1 MKARLSFLAAYFFF
15 WVFLFIL
22 GRVFFLWITYGVG
35 EMAGFNEYWGVFR
48 HGLLMDISTATYF
61 TVPVL
66 ILLLAGTWIPPLNRR
81 LPYIVYSILL
91 LIPVL
96 LLYASDGYSYNA
108 WGHHLE
114 AGVLRY
120 LHNPKEAW
128 ASVSNLPVGWIFLGI
143 IFAILLIIILTVK
156 GIRRFIPFP
165 PANRWWVSL
174 MIVLLAG
181 LAIIPMRGGVQL
193 APINQSSVYFS
204 ENNYANQAALNP
216 VWNFIHSVKLERKS
230 EVNPFVFMDMAKAK
244 ELISPL
250 LHKQDQLLTDSA
262 KRKNVILVVWESF
275 TEKVLDKDYH
285 GVEITP
291 RFNQL
296 KKEGLYFSNIY
307 ATGDRTDKG
316 IVGVLSGYPSQ
327 PINSIVKFPNKTRSL
342 PMLTAQL
349 SKHGYFTGFY
359 YGGEP
364 EFANIKSYLL
374 HSRLDKI
381 IDVHHFA
388 EADRNSKWGAHDGVV
403 MNYLL
408 KELPSLPQPFFATWL
423 TLSSHEPYETPVQT
437 AIQGKDDVSL
447 FLNSLHYTDEVL
459 YQFIEGCRKAPFW
472 DNTLLI
478 VVADHGHRFPPD
490 PVPSNNFRIP
500 LLILGGG
507 VQPQTVNL
515 VGSQTYLV
523 ATVLGLLG
531 DSSSAFPYSKNM
543 LSPQYKPWAW
553 YSFFNGFGY
562 VTPAGILVYDNTG
575 KRPIEKSGNVSD
587 SMILEGRALQQ
598 VFYNDFLQ
606 RGNLPLPN

>member
-1 MKARLSFLAAYFFF
+1 MKPRLSFLAAYFFF
-15 WVFLFIL
+15 WVFLFVL
-22 GRVFFLWITYGVG
+22 GRVFFLWITYGAG
-35 EMAGFNEYWGVFR
+35 EMAGFNEYWDVFR
-48 HGLLMDISTATYF
+48 HGLLMDISTATFF

-66 ILLLAGTWIPPLNRR
+66 ILLLAGTWLPVLNRR
-81 LPYIVYSILL
+81 LPFVVHIILL

-96 LLYASDGYSYNA
+96 LLYVSDGYSYNA

-114 AGVLRY
+114 VGVLRY

-143 IFAILLIIILTVK
+143 IFAILLIAFLTVK

-165 PANRWWVSL
+165 PSNRWWVSL

-181 LAIIPMRGGVQL
+181 LAIIPMRGGIQL
-193 APINQSSVYFS
+193 APINQSSVYYS

-230 EVNPFVFMDMAKAK
+230 EVNPFVFMDMANAK
-244 ELISPL
+244 ELLPPL
-250 LHKQDQLLTDSA
+250 LQKQNQPLTDSD

-296 KKEGLYFSNIY
+296 KMEGLYFSNIY

-364 EFANIKSYLL
+364 EFANIKSYL
-374 HSRLDKI
+374 
-381 IDVHHFA
+381 
-388 EADRNSKWGAHDGVV
+388 
-403 MNYLL
+403 
-408 KELPSLPQPFFATWL
+408 
-423 TLSSHEPYETPVQT
+423 
-437 AIQGKDDVSL
+437 
-447 FLNSLHYTDEVL
+447 
-459 YQFIEGCRKAPFW
+459 
-472 DNTLLI
+472 
-478 VVADHGHRFPPD
+478 
-490 PVPSNNFRIP
+490 
-500 LLILGGG
+500 
-507 VQPQTVNL
+507 
-515 VGSQTYLV
+515 
-523 ATVLGLLG
+523 
-531 DSSSAFPYSKNM
+531 
-543 LSPQYKPWAW
+543 
-553 YSFFNGFGY
+553 
-562 VTPAGILVYDNTG
+562 
-575 KRPIEKSGNVSD
+575 
-587 SMILEGRALQQ
+587 
-598 VFYNDFLQ
+598 
-606 RGNLPLPN
+606 

>member
-1 MKARLSFLAAYFFF
+1 MKPRLSFLAAYFFF

-22 GRVFFLWITYGVG
+22 GRVFFLWITYRVG
-35 EMAGFNEYWGVFR
+35 EVAGFNECWGVFR

-66 ILLLAGTWIPPLNRR
+66 ILMLAGTWIPILNRR
-81 LPYIVYSILL
+81 LPFVVYSILL

-96 LLYASDGYSYNA
+96 LLYVSDGYSYNA

-120 LHNPKEAW
+120 LQNPKEAW
-128 ASVSNLPVGWIFLGI
+128 ASVSNLPVGWIFLGVI
-143 IFAILLIIILTVK
+143 ITILLIIILTVR

-204 ENNYANQAALNP
+204 ENNYANQSAINP

-250 LHKQDQLLTDSA
+250 LLKQDQLLTDSV

-408 KELPSLPQPFFATWL
+408 KEIPLLPQPFFATWL
-423 TLSSHEPYETPVQT
+423 TLSSHEPYETPVPT

-459 YQFIEGCRKAPFW
+459 YQFIEACRKMPFW
-472 DNTLLI
+472 ENTLL
-478 VVADHGHRFPPD
+478 VV
-490 PVPSNNFRIP
+490 V
-500 LLILGGG
+500 
-507 VQPQTVNL
+507 
-515 VGSQTYLV
+515 
-523 ATVLGLLG
+523 
-531 DSSSAFPYSKNM
+531 
-543 LSPQYKPWAW
+543 
-553 YSFFNGFGY
+553 
-562 VTPAGILVYDNTG
+562 
-575 KRPIEKSGNVSD
+575 
-587 SMILEGRALQQ
+587 
-598 VFYNDFLQ
+598 
-606 RGNLPLPN
+606 